1 MKSEMSEQM
10 LSHDVVNS
18 GKEEISIAG
27 FLSRDEFMKTL
38 AKAFGQSTLIGF
50 LTFAGMTILGDFDR
64 WYIGPYHAEAATVA
78 TMVFAYFKARK
89 IGEKYLETGD
99 PLEDVR
105 K

>member
-10 LSHDVVNS
+10 SSHDVVNS
-18 GKEEISIAG
+18 GKGISIAG

-38 AKAFGQSTLIGF
+38 AKAFGQSTLIGV
-50 LTFAGMTILGDFDR
+50 LTFAGMTILGDFDK

-78 TMVFAYFKARK
+78 TMVFAYFKARR

-99 PLEDVR
+99 PLKDVR